1 MHRSGKLELENR
13 VVLVT
18 GGGRGIGK
26 TTCLALAREGAD
38 LVITAR
44 TENEINN
51 TRSMVENLGRHA
63 IAVTAD
69 VRDESQVKELFLEA
83 VTHFGKLDILVNNAG
98 LAVRKPISETTV
110 EEYENIMDTNAKGV
124 FMCIKYALP
133 HILKS
138 NNGRII
144 NISSG
149 AGKGGIPRLSAYC
162 ASKFAVIGITESVA
176 YEVPGNVKVYAV
188 CPGGTD
194 TGLYRSMFS
203 DIPSLKPEYIAD
215 RIVELCM
222 PGSNVPSGSSV
233 EVYY

>member
-1 MHRSGKLELENR
+1 MYGRGKLELKNS
-13 VVLVT
+13 VALVT

-26 TTCLALAREGAD
+26 ATCLALAKEGAD
-38 LVITAR
+38 VVIAAR
-44 TENEINN
+44 TENEIDN

-63 IAVTAD
+63 ITVTAD
-69 VRDESQVKELFLEA
+69 VRDESQVKDLFLKA
-83 VTHFGKLDILVNNAG
+83 VIHFGKLDILINNAG
-98 LAVRKPISETTV
+98 VAVRKPISETTV

-124 FMCIKYALP
+124 FMCTKYSLP
-133 HILKS
+133 HIIKS

-149 AGKGGIPRLSAYC
+149 AGKSGIPRLSAYC
-162 ASKFAVIGITESVA
+162 ASKFAIIGITESVA

-194 TGLYRSMFS
+194 TGLYRSMFP
-203 DIPSLKPEYIAD
+203 DKPSLKPEYIAD